1 MPKSSRIA
9 ALQSGLN
16 FKLVKN
22 KPVITSKM
30 SGFETVVTEES
41 AIRKSKKGR

>member
-22 KPVITSKM
+22 KPVIALKN
-30 SGFETVVTEES
+30 ER
-41 AIRKSKKGR
+41 IRPL